1 MRNRKF
7 VLFALCLL
15 PLAALAQRGP
25 PGGMATSVEVFT
37 VNAQA
42 LDNSLASVG
51 TLIAEDAVVVRPE
64 IAGLIAKMHVP
75 DGARVEAGQALY
87 SLESSLLRAEHQE
100 AVANLD
106 RSRRSYA
113 RAEELVAKQL
123 LARSEFDQA
132 KADLGVDKAR
142 ADSAAIRLA
151 KTTIKA
157 PFAGVIG
164 LQQVSLGD
172 YVEVGQALTN
182 LVRLDPMRVDFQ
194 VPESALGK
202 LEAGL
207 PVRVQVD
214 AFPGRAFTGK
224 VIAIDPQINPATR
237 SVLVR
242 ASVGNAD
249 NALLPGLFARV
260 ELVLAQRANALLV
273 PERALWP
280 VGDKV
285 FVFRVVD
292 GKAQQVE
299 VRTGE
304 RLPGQVEIRSGLSAG
319 DVIVTAGQPKLHDG
333 AAVRVTPAS
342 AQTAPAK
349 RDTP

>member
-1 MRNRKF
+1 MRNRKSA
-7 VLFALCLL
+7 LFALCLL
-15 PLAALAQRGP
+15 PLAALAQDGP
-25 PGGMATSVEVFT
+25 PGGMATAVEVFT
-37 VNAQA
+37 VAAQP
-42 LDNSLASVG
+42 LDNTLGSVG
-51 TLIAEDAVVVRPE
+51 TLIAEDAVVIRPE
-64 IAGLIAKMHVP
+64 LAGLIAKMHVQ
-75 DGARVEAGQALY
+75 DGARVKAGQALF
-87 SLESSLLRAEHQE
+87 SLESQLLYAEHQE
-100 AVANLD
+100 AIANLE
-106 RSRRSYA
+106 RSRRGYK

-157 PFAGVIG
+157 PFDGVIG

-172 YVEVGQALTN
+172 YVQPGQALTN

-202 LEAGL
+202 LNAGL
-207 PVRVQVD
+207 PVRVRVD
-214 AFPGRAFTGK
+214 AFPERAFAGK

-280 VGDKV
+280 IGAQV

-292 GKAQQVE
+292 GKAQQVQ
-299 VRTGE
+299 VRVGE

-319 DVIVTAGQPKLHDG
+319 DVIVTAGQPKLYDG
-333 AAVRVTPAS
+333 AAVAVAAGDAQPAP
-342 AQTAPAK
+342 TK
-349 RDTP
+349 

>member
-1 MRNRKF
+1 MRYCKPAI
-7 VLFALCLL
+7 FALCLL
-15 PLAALAQRGP
+15 PLTALAQGGP
-25 PGGMATSVEVFT
+25 PGGMATAVEVFT
-37 VNAQA
+37 VSAQA
-42 LDNSLASVG
+42 LDNTLDSVG
-51 TLIAEDAVVVRPE
+51 TLIAEDAVVIRPE
-64 IAGLIAKMHVP
+64 IAGLIATMHVA
-75 DGARVEAGQALY
+75 DGARVKAGQALY
-87 SLESSLLRAEHQE
+87 SLDSSLLRAEYQE
-100 AVANLD
+100 AVANLE
-106 RSRRSYA
+106 RSRRSYR

-151 KTTIKA
+151 KSTIKA

-172 YVEVGQALTN
+172 YVQVGQALAN

-194 VPESALGK
+194 VPESALGN
-202 LEAGL
+202 LAAGL
-207 PVRVQVD
+207 PVRVRVD
-214 AFPGRAFTGK
+214 AFPDRTFLGK

-260 ELVLAQRANALLV
+260 QLVLAQRVNALLV

-280 VGDKV
+280 VGDKT
-285 FVFRVVD
+285 FVFRVVE
-292 GKAQQVE
+292 GKARQVE
-299 VRTGE
+299 VKLGE
-304 RLPGQVEIRSGLSAG
+304 RRPGQVEIRAGLAVG
-319 DVIVTAGQPKLHDG
+319 DVIVTAGQPALHDG
-333 AAVRVTPAS
+333 AAVRVVPAG
-342 AQTAPAK
+342 AQPAPAK
-349 RDTP
+349 

>member
-1 MRNRKF
+1 MRHCQSI
-7 VLFALCLL
+7 LLLLCLL
-15 PLAALAQRGP
+15 PLTALAQRGP
-25 PGGMATSVEVFT
+25 PGGMAIAVETFT
-37 VNAQA
+37 VSAQP
-42 LDNSLASVG
+42 LDNTLASVG
-51 TLIAEDAVVVRPE
+51 TLIAEDAVVIRPE
-64 IAGLIAKMHVP
+64 LAGLIAKMHVP
-75 DGARVEAGQALY
+75 DGARVKAGQALF
-87 SLESSLLRAEHQE
+87 SLESSLLRAEHHE

-106 RSRRSYA
+106 RSRRSYQ

-132 KADLGVDKAR
+132 KADFGVDKAR
-142 ADSAAIRLA
+142 VDSAAIRLA
-151 KTTIKA
+151 KTTIRA

-172 YVEVGQALTN
+172 YVQVGQALTN

-194 VPESALGK
+194 VPENALAQLK
-202 LEAGL
+202 ADL
-207 PVRVQVD
+207 PVRVRVD
-214 AFPGRAFTGK
+214 AFAERTFAGK

-260 ELVLAQRANALLV
+260 ELLLAQRANALLV

-280 VGDKV
+280 VGEKT

-299 VRTGE
+299 VRIGE

-333 AAVRVTPAS
+333 AAVAVSGGDAPP
-342 AQTAPAK
+342 APA
-349 RDTP
+349 R

>member
-299 VRTGE
+299 VRVGE

-319 DVIVTAGQPKLHDG
+319 DVIVTAGQPKLYDG
-333 AAVRVTPAS
+333 AAVAVAAGD
-342 AQTAPAK
+342 AQPAPAK
-349 RDTP
+349 

>member
-1 MRNRKF
+1 MLMRNCKSAI
-7 VLFALCLL
+7 FALCLL
-15 PLAALAQRGP
+15 PLVALAQGGP
-25 PGGMATSVEVFT
+25 PGGMATAVEVFT
-37 VNAQA
+37 VAAQP

-51 TLIAEDAVVVRPE
+51 TLIAEDAVVIRPE
-64 IAGLIAKMHVP
+64 LAGLIDNMQVP
-75 DGARVEAGQALY
+75 DGARVKAGQALY
-87 SLESSLLRAEHQE
+87 RLESSLLRAEHQE
-100 AVANLD
+100 AIANLQ
-106 RSRRSYA
+106 RSRRSYT
-113 RAEELVAKQL
+113 RAEELVGRQL

-172 YVEVGQALTN
+172 YVQPGQALTN

-194 VPESALGK
+194 VPENALAK
-202 LEAGL
+202 LAAGL

-214 AFPGRAFTGK
+214 AFPGRTFTGK
-224 VIAIDPQINPATR
+224 VIAIDPQINPATH
-237 SVLVR
+237 SVLIR
-242 ASVGNAD
+242 ASVGNTD
-249 NALLPGLFARV
+249 HTLLPGLFARF
-260 ELVLAQRANALLV
+260 ELVQAQRANALLV

-299 VRTGE
+299 VRVGE
-304 RLPGQVEIRSGLSAG
+304 RLPGQVEIRSGLAAG

-333 AAVRVTPAS
+333 AAVSVAPAGAQPAS
-342 AQTAPAK
+342 AQ
-349 RDTP
+349 